1 MPEPKSSSN
10 QPSRPRRLLALQ
22 RQRQAFQ
29 MRLAG
34 ATEYEISKQLGVSQ
48 PAVSHMLTKARAELS
63 EEVRLDQDQYHTI
76 QLHDIFSALSV
87 IRQKLTSKDAG
98 EQLAAIDR
106 LNRLHERLARLEGL
120 DAPAKTDV
128 TSGGQAIAV
137 VAVAV
142 DMARFAPPD
151 DDDDDLHD
159 PSGSDG
165 G

>member
-63 EEVRLDQDQYHTI
+63 EEMRLDQDQYHTI

-120 DAPAKTDV
+120 DAPARTDV
-128 TSGGQAIAV
+128 TSGGETIKLIV
-137 VAVAV
+137 EYT
-142 DMARFAPPD
+142 DKPKTNELETD
-151 DDDDDLHD
+151 T
-159 PSGSDG
+159 
-165 G
+165 

>member
-34 ATEYEISKQLGVSQ
+34 ATEYEIAKQLGVSQ

-120 DAPAKTDV
+120 DAPARTDV
-128 TSGGQAIAV
+128 TSGGETIKLIV
-137 VAVAV
+137 EYT
-142 DMARFAPPD
+142 DKPKTNELETD
-151 DDDDDLHD
+151 T
-159 PSGSDG
+159 
-165 G
+165 

>member
-1 MPEPKSSSN
+1 
-10 QPSRPRRLLALQ
+10 
-22 RQRQAFQ
+22 

-120 DAPAKTDV
+120 DAPARTDV
-128 TSGGQAIAV
+128 TSGGKPLENITLNWRTTE
-137 VAVAV
+137 
-142 DMARFAPPD
+142 DEDDERKPAPASSAP
-151 DDDDDLHD
+151 
-159 PSGSDG
+159 G
-165 G
+165 

>member
-34 ATEYEISKQLGVSQ
+34 ATEYEIAKQLGVSQ

-120 DAPAKTDV
+120 DAPARTDV
-128 TSGGQAIAV
+128 TSGGEKLDITLNWRTLPE
-137 VAVAV
+137 
-142 DMARFAPPD
+142 DKD
-151 DDDDDLHD
+151 ED
-159 PSGSDG
+159 
-165 G
+165 

>member
-120 DAPAKTDV
+120 DAPERKDV
-128 TSGGQAIAV
+128 TSGGEPVRLLVEYTDKPKTNELETEA
-137 VAVAV
+137 
-142 DMARFAPPD
+142 
-151 DDDDDLHD
+151 
-159 PSGSDG
+159 
-165 G
+165 

>member
-128 TSGGQAIAV
+128 TSGGETIKLIV
-137 VAVAV
+137 EYT
-142 DMARFAPPD
+142 DKPKTNELETD
-151 DDDDDLHD
+151 T
-159 PSGSDG
+159 
-165 G
+165 

>member
-1 MPEPKSSSN
+1 
-10 QPSRPRRLLALQ
+10 
-22 RQRQAFQ
+22 
-29 MRLAG
+29 
-34 ATEYEISKQLGVSQ
+34 
-48 PAVSHMLTKARAELS
+48 MLTKARAELS

-128 TSGGQAIAV
+128 TSGGEKLDIVLNWRTLEKAE
-137 VAVAV
+137 
-142 DMARFAPPD
+142 DKP
-151 DDDDDLHD
+151 
-159 PSGSDG
+159 G
-165 G
+165 

>member
-1 MPEPKSSSN
+1 MPEHKSSSN

-22 RQRQAFQ
+22 RQRQVFQ

-34 ATEYEISKQLGVSQ
+34 ATEYEIAKQLGVSQ

-63 EEVRLDQDQYHTI
+63 KEVRLDQDQYHTI

-128 TSGGQAIAV
+128 TSGGQTIAV

>member
-34 ATEYEISKQLGVSQ
+34 ATEYEIAKQLGVSQ

-120 DAPAKTDV
+120 DAPERKDV
-128 TSGGQAIAV
+128 TSGGEPV
-137 VAVAV
+137 RLLVEYT
-142 DMARFAPPD
+142 DKPKTNELETD
-151 DDDDDLHD
+151 T
-159 PSGSDG
+159 
-165 G
+165 

>member
-1 MPEPKSSSN
+1 
-10 QPSRPRRLLALQ
+10 
-22 RQRQAFQ
+22 
-29 MRLAG
+29 
-34 ATEYEISKQLGVSQ
+34 
-48 PAVSHMLTKARAELS
+48 MLTKARAELS

-128 TSGGQAIAV
+128 TSGGETIKLIV
-137 VAVAV
+137 EYT
-142 DMARFAPPD
+142 DKPKTNELETD
-151 DDDDDLHD
+151 T
-159 PSGSDG
+159 
-165 G
+165 

>member
-34 ATEYEISKQLGVSQ
+34 ATEYEIAKQLGVSQ

-120 DAPAKTDV
+120 DAPARTDV
-128 TSGGQAIAV
+128 TSGGKPLENITLNWRTTE
-137 VAVAV
+137 
-142 DMARFAPPD
+142 DEDDERKSAPASSA
-151 DDDDDLHD
+151 
-159 PSGSDG
+159 PS
-165 G
+165 

>member
-120 DAPAKTDV
+120 DAPARTDV
-128 TSGGQAIAV
+128 TSGGKPLENITLKWRTTE
-137 VAVAV
+137 
-142 DMARFAPPD
+142 DEDDERKSAPASSA
-151 DDDDDLHD
+151 
-159 PSGSDG
+159 PS
-165 G
+165 

>member
-120 DAPAKTDV
+120 DAPARTDV
-128 TSGGQAIAV
+128 TSGGKPLENIV
-137 VAVAV
+137 LKWRTTE
-142 DMARFAPPD
+142 DEDDERKSAPASSA
-151 DDDDDLHD
+151 
-159 PSGSDG
+159 PS
-165 G
+165 

>member
-1 MPEPKSSSN
+1 MFQVGACLRDKL
-10 QPSRPRRLLALQ
+10 RDGLLGYQ
-22 RQRQAFQ
+22 FYF
-29 MRLAG
+29 
-34 ATEYEISKQLGVSQ
+34 T
-48 PAVSHMLTKARAELS
+48 
-63 EEVRLDQDQYHTI
+63 
-76 QLHDIFSALSV
+76 DIFSALSV

-151 DDDDDLHD
+151 DDDDLHD

>member
-120 DAPAKTDV
+120 DAPAKTDM

>member
-1 MPEPKSSSN
+1 MPEPKSSSTH
-10 QPSRPRRLLALQ
+10 PSRPRRLLALQ

-87 IRQKLTSKDAG
+87 IRQKLTSHDAG

-120 DAPAKTDV
+120 DAPARTDV
-128 TSGGQAIAV
+128 TSGGKPLENITLKWRTTE
-137 VAVAV
+137 
-142 DMARFAPPD
+142 DEDDERKPAPASSAP
-151 DDDDDLHD
+151 
-159 PSGSDG
+159 G
-165 G
+165 